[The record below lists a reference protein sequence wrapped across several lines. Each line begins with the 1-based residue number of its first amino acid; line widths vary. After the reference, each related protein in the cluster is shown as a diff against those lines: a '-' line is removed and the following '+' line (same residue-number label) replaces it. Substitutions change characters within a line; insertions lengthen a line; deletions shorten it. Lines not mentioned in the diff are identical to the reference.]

1 MPRGMDFKQ
10 TLCAD
15 NNGFS
20 LHAAV
25 RLEHMA
31 LNLAH
36 GVRAQGKQ
44 GQGGVRASTA
54 ARVSS
59 AWASSHS
66 SNAVST
72 GLCWRCGQRT
82 SQ

>member
-1 MPRGMDFKQ
+1 MPRGMEFKQ

-31 LNLAH
+31 LNLA
-36 GVRAQGKQ
+36 QGREHRGSK
-44 GQGGVRASTA
+44 VKVA
-54 ARVSS
+54 
-59 AWASSHS
+59 
-66 SNAVST
+66 
-72 GLCWRCGQRT
+72 
-82 SQ
+82 